1 MTKLRP
7 PLSFEQALRTIRD
20 AIGEG
25 EVRTIIG
32 RSASRLNDFLDP
44 DADGYIRLDHAFALE
59 RRYCQLG
66 HPGAPLQESWAGQLG
81 VAAPAAPTIGV
92 LFAQIAETAVEMAE
106 ATAASIVAAQHPESL
121 SANATAVRE
130 IDEAIADLMR
140 KRTMLTAAAQPP

>member
-25 EVRTIIG
+25 EVRAIIG
-32 RSASRLNDFLDP
+32 RSASRLTDYLDP

-81 VAAPAAPTIGV
+81 LAIGGAPTIPQ
-92 LFAQIAETAVEMAE
+92 LLAQIAETVIEMGE
-106 ATAASIVAAQHPESL
+106 ATAASIAAAAPG
-121 SANATAVRE
+121 ATAADRDAAVRE
-130 IDEAIADLMR
+130 IDEAIGDLFR
-140 KRTMLTAAAQPP
+140 KRFMLTACPRPP